1 MFQSRILRILLGA
14 FVLIIGGMAI
24 GNIEV
29 DAPIELQGNHQVTGQ
44 IMSCDFGSLTKHSS
58 KFFLGITLSAK
69 DAPYLRVN
77 PLLREKQYYK
87 EMCNSH
93 SLVTV
98 TYAAKNRLVGPIRFW
113 VQEIAAIKT

>member
-1 MFQSRILRILLGA
+1 MSQSKVLRILLGT
-14 FVLIIGGMAI
+14 FVIIIGGMAI

-29 DAPIELQGNHQVTGQ
+29 DAPIELQGTHQVTGE

-58 KFFLGITLSAK
+58 KFFLGVTLSAK
-69 DAPYLRVN
+69 DAPYLRAN

-87 EMCNSH
+87 KMCNSH

-98 TYAAKNRLVGPIRFW
+98 IYAAKKRLVGPIRFW
-113 VQEIAAIKT
+113 VQEIEVIKT

>member
-1 MFQSRILRILLGA
+1 MFKSKILRILVSA
-14 FVLIIGGMAI
+14 FVIIIGGMAI

-29 DAPIELQGNHQVTGQ
+29 DEPIELQGTHQVTGHV
-44 IMSCDFGSLTKHSS
+44 MSCDFGNLTKHSS

-69 DAPYLRVN
+69 DAPYLRAN

-87 EMCNSH
+87 KVCNSN

-98 TYAAKNRLVGPIRFW
+98 IYAAKKRLVGPVRFW
-113 VQEIAAIKT
+113 VQEIEIIKT